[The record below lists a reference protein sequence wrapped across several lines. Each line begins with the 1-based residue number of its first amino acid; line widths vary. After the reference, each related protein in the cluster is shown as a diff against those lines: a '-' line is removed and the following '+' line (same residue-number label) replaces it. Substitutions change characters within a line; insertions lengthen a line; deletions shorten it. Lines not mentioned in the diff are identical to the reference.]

1 MDFEKYQ
8 KQAEAELLKIT
19 KEEQLKNWKTK
30 YLGRKSE
37 LSQYLKTLAT
47 LSPEE
52 RRKQGPLA
60 NDLRKN

>member
-19 KEEQLKNWKTK
+19 EEEQLKNWKTK

-47 LSPEE
+47 L
-52 RRKQGPLA
+52 
-60 NDLRKN
+60 

>member
-19 KEEQLKNWKTK
+19 EEEQLKNWKTK

-37 LSQYLKTLAT
+37 LSQYLKTWQLFHQKK
-47 LSPEE
+47 EE
-52 RRKQGPLA
+52 NK
-60 NDLRKN
+60 DH